1 MVVAPDRLRLRRLAR
16 DLSRPPRADERAA
29 AQRLRLQADFE
40 ALLPEY
46 LRAFA
51 DYRMLVFGAVL
62 VAMMVFR
69 PQGLV
74 TGVRR
79 TYTSGR

>member
-1 MVVAPDRLRLRRLAR
+1 
-16 DLSRPPRADERAA
+16 
-29 AQRLRLQADFE
+29 
-40 ALLPEY
+40 
-46 LRAFA
+46 
-51 DYRMLVFGAVL
+51 VFGAVL

-79 TYTSGR
+79 TYTLGR